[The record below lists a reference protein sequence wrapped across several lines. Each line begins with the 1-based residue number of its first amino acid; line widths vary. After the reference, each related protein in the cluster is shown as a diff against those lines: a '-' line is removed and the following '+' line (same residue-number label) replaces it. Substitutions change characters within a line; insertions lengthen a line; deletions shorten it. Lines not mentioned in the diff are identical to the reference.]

1 MKIKML
7 DDRVLVEPEME
18 PDLTEGGL
26 YIPAVA
32 KKKTD
37 RGKVLAVGPGK
48 RAPIEKMMGDKS
60 PYRTVEDSV
69 KALNT
74 RIPPT
79 VKVGDIVLYAPYF
92 GSEVKVDGKN
102 YLVMKED
109 DLLAIVPE

>member
-7 DDRVLVEPEME
+7 DDRVLIELETE
-18 PDLTEGGL
+18 PDLTKGGI
-26 YIPAVA
+26 YVPDVA

-60 PYRTVEDSV
+60 PYRTVEDTV

-74 RIPPT
+74 RIPLT
-79 VKVGDIVLYAPYF
+79 VKVGDIVLFAPYF
-92 GSEVKVDGKN
+92 GSEVKVDGKE
-102 YLVMKED
+102 YLAMREED
-109 DLLAIVPE
+109 ILAIVPE